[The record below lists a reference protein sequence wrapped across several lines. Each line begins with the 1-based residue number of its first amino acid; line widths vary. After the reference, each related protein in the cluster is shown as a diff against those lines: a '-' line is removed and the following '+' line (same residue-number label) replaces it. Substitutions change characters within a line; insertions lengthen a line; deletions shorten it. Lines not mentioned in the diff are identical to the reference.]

1 MKKAITL
8 LLCIILCLGLCVPAL
23 GAYND
28 DVTVSAALDQ
38 AELNYDASKDQTV
51 QLTVSLSKSVSLYSI
66 SLQADIPSGL
76 TLSALE
82 SGSSAIY
89 LEEDE
94 HYSLETGRVSW
105 YAGKNKE
112 AADLV
117 ILTVTVPAGTAAGS
131 YKIGVKEIELATA
144 GENDGDNWMEG
155 GSAYATLTIKGE
167 TKSYTVKF
175 SANGGSGSMKA
186 QTITEGKKLTL
197 PENGFTAPE
206 GKQFKAWDVGGKEY
220 APGVQVAITANT
232 TVKAI
237 WEDIPVVTYTVSFAA
252 NGGSGSMSK
261 VTGISGSY
269 KLPENKFTAPE
280 GKQFKAWSVGGKE
293 YAAGA
298 SIEVTADTT
307 VKAIWEDIPVVT
319 YTVSFAANGGSGSM
333 SKVTG
338 ISGSYKLPENKF
350 TAPEGKQ
357 FKAWD
362 VGGKEYA
369 AGASI
374 EVTADTT
381 VKAVWEDIPVVSYTV
396 SFVAGDGTGTMADVT
411 ADAGDYTLPACSF
424 TAPEG
429 KQFKAWN
436 VNGKEYAAGAA
447 VTISAD
453 TTIMAVWE
461 DIPVT
466 YTVSFDANGGS
477 GTMAV
482 VTVNEGDYTL
492 PECSFTA
499 PEGKEYKAWKIGEDE
514 YQPNNVYKVN
524 ADTVITALWQDAPVV
539 TETVAT
545 PKLPKSGEFSGTKT
559 ITITCATKGADIY
572 YTVDGSSP
580 SAASTLYTGAFTIS
594 GTTTVKAIAIM
605 AGMNDS
611 EIASA
616 TYTLYSSGGG
626 GDWYGGTIRVSMR
639 LIGAELAAQDVDL
652 GASSYLP
659 DYVTW
664 IPTTFCV
671 LPEGATVYDLWV
683 KVTGDAG
690 IRSIGADK
698 NYVATVYAPAA
709 LGGYALS
716 EFTNGYRSGWM
727 YTINGNHPGFGLKE
741 QKLRD
746 GDVVIWH
753 YINDY
758 SYECAD
764 WVSEGKWQALGDG
777 TYYNGWLKAPD
788 IFGGKATGNTDKAE
802 DKNNARFENGAV
814 ILEAETESGTAF
826 AKLDKE
832 TAETGLKLSKD
843 KDQLTVKIENKSASR
858 TILSVDPDAVKSIAG
873 ANNALRVETDK
884 GNIMLDTA
892 DVAALA
898 KNGQEVRIVLDDQS
912 GGAVKLSVTAGS
924 TTANV
929 TMKVEL
935 PASSGGQVLVL
946 VNPNGTEKV
955 LKKSIVENGKAY
967 AEIPSGATVKVIA
980 NKKTFNDVK
989 ASDWYAS
996 AVDFVSSHELFQGV
1010 GEGNFAPKAP
1020 MTRAMLVTVLYRLED
1035 EPAVSGTV
1043 SFNDVPADSW
1053 YAKAVAWA
1061 AKEGIVMGNGSG
1073 FAPNDNIT
1081 REQIATILY
1090 RYAQYLG
1097 IDVSAKGSVSRFSD
1111 GSKVSGWAADAMA
1124 WAVEASLFQG
1134 DDSNCLNPG
1143 SNATR
1148 AEVAT
1153 LMQRLVKL
1161 IVK

>member
-28 DVTVSAALDQ
+28 DVTVSASLDQ

-105 YAGKNKE
+105 YAGKNKD

-167 TKSYTVKF
+167 TKSYTVSF
-175 SANGGSGSMKA
+175 AANGGSGSMKA

-252 NGGSGSMSK
+252 NGGSGSMK
-261 VTGISGSY
+261 AQTITEG
-269 KLPENKFTAPE
+269 KKLTLPENGFTAPE
-280 GKQFKAWSVGGKE
+280 GKQFKAWDVGGKE
-293 YAAGA
+293 YAPGVQVA
-298 SIEVTADTT
+298 ITANTT

-319 YTVSFAANGGSGSM
+319 YTVSFTANGGSGSM

-362 VGGKEYA
+362 VGGKEYKV
-369 AGASI
+369 GASI
-374 EVTADTT
+374 TVSADTT
-381 VKAVWEDIPVVSYTV
+381 VKAVWEDIPTYTINFD
-396 SFVAGDGTGTMADVT
+396 SGDGTGTMADT
-411 ADAGDYTLPACSF
+411 TSEAGDYTLPECSF

-429 KQFKAWN
+429 KQFKAWS

-572 YTVDGSSP
+572 YTVDGSTP

-626 GDWYGGTIRVSMR
+626 GDWYGGTVRVSMR
-639 LIGAELAAQDVDL
+639 LIGAELATQDVDL

-664 IPTTFCV
+664 IPTTICV
-671 LPEGATVYDLWV
+671 LPEGSTVYDLWV
-683 KVTGDAG
+683 KVTGEAG

-698 NYVATVYAPAA
+698 NYVATVYAPTA

-727 YTINGNHPGFGLKE
+727 YTINGSHPGFGLKE

-764 WVSEGKWQALGDG
+764 WISEGKWQALGDG

-858 TILSVDPDAVKSIAG
+858 TILSVDPDAVKTIAG

-898 KNGQEVRIVLDDQS
+898 KNGQEVRIVLEDQS

-935 PASSGGQVLVL
+935 PASTGSQVLVL
-946 VNPNGTEKV
+946 VNQNGTEKV

-967 AEIPSGATVKVIA
+967 AEIPSGATVKVVA
-980 NKKTFNDVK
+980 NKKIFNDVK

-1010 GEGNFAPKAP
+1010 GDGNFAPKAP

-1111 GSKVSGWAADAMA
+1111 GSKVSGWAADAIA
-1124 WAVEASLFQG
+1124 WAVEAGLFQG

>member
-105 YAGKNKE
+105 YAGKNKD

-167 TKSYTVKF
+167 SKTYTVSF
-175 SANGGSGSMKA
+175 AANGGSGSMKA

-220 APGVQVAITANT
+220 APGAQIAITAN
-232 TVKAI
+232 
-237 WEDIPVVTYTVSFAA
+237 
-252 NGGSGSMSK
+252 
-261 VTGISGSY
+261 
-269 KLPENKFTAPE
+269 
-280 GKQFKAWSVGGKE
+280 
-293 YAAGA
+293 
-298 SIEVTADTT
+298 TT

-572 YTVDGSSP
+572 YTVDGSTP

-639 LIGAELAAQDVDL
+639 LIGAELATQDVDL

-690 IRSIGADK
+690 IRSIGAEK

-727 YTINGNHPGFGLKE
+727 YTINGSHPGFGLKE

-873 ANNALRVETDK
+873 ANNTLRVETDK

-892 DVAALA
+892 DVSALA
-898 KNGQEVRIVLDDQS
+898 KNGQEVRIVLEDQS

-1010 GEGNFAPKAP
+1010 GDGNFAPKAP

-1035 EPAVSGTV
+1035 EPAASGMV

-1097 IDVSAKGSVSRFSD
+1097 IDVSAKGNVSRFSD

-1124 WAVEASLFQG
+1124 WAVEVGLFQG

>member
-1 MKKAITL
+1 MKKKLAAL
-8 LLCIILCLGLCVPAL
+8 LLCIVLCLSLCVPAL
-23 GAYND
+23 GAYNS

-38 AELNYDASKDQTV
+38 AELDYDASKDQTV

-66 SLQADIPSGL
+66 SLQADIPTGL

-89 LEEDE
+89 MEEDE

-105 YAGKNKE
+105 YAGKNKD
-112 AADLV
+112 ATDLV
-117 ILTVTVPAGTAAGS
+117 ILTVTIPAGTEAGS
-131 YKIGVKEIELATA
+131 YKIGVKDVELATA

-167 TKSYTVKF
+167 TKTYTVKF
-175 SANGGSGSMKA
+175 SANGGSGKMA
-186 QTITEGKKLTL
+186 DVTEVSGSYKLPKCT
-197 PENGFTAPE
+197 FTAPE
-206 GKQFKAWDVGGKEY
+206 GKQFKAWNVGGKEY
-220 APGVQVAITANT
+220 KVGASITVSADT
-232 TVKAI
+232 TVKAV
-237 WEDIPVVTYTVSFAA
+237 WEEIPAVTWTVSFDAD
-252 NGGSGSMSK
+252 GGSGSMADET
-261 VTGISGSY
+261 VEEGEY
-269 KLPENKFTAPE
+269 ALPECGFTAPE
-280 GKQFKAWSVGGKE
+280 GKQFKAWSVDGTE
-293 YAAGA
+293 YDAGA
-298 SIEVTADTT
+298 SI
-307 VKAIWEDIPVVT
+307 
-319 YTVSFAANGGSGSM
+319 TVS
-333 SKVTG
+333 
-338 ISGSYKLPENKF
+338 
-350 TAPEGKQ
+350 
-357 FKAWD
+357 
-362 VGGKEYA
+362 
-369 AGASI
+369 
-374 EVTADTT
+374 ADTT
-381 VKAVWEDIPVVSYTV
+381 VKAVWEDIPAKTYTV
-396 SFVAGDGTGTMADVT
+396 KFSANGGSGKMSDVT
-411 ADAGDYTLPACSF
+411 EVSGSYKLPKCTF

-436 VNGKEYAAGAA
+436 VGGKEYKVGASIK
-447 VTISAD
+447 VSAD
-453 TTIMAVWE
+453 TTVKAVWE
-461 DIPVT
+461 DIPT
-466 YTVSFDANGGS
+466 YTVNFDSGDGT
-477 GTMAV
+477 GTMADA
-482 VTVNEGDYTL
+482 TSEAGDYTL

-499 PEGKEYKAWKIGEDE
+499 PEGKQFKAWSVDGKEYAAGATITISADTVIKAVWEDIPVTYTVSFDGNGGSGTMADVTVNEGDYTLPECGFTAPEGMEYKAWQIGEDE
-514 YQPNNVYKVN
+514 YQPSSVYAVS
-524 ADTVITALWQDAPVV
+524 ADTLVIALWQEAPVA

-559 ITITCATKGADIY
+559 ITITCATPGAEIY
-572 YTVDGSSP
+572 FTVDGSTP
-580 SAASTLYTGAFTIS
+580 SVASLHYTGSFTIS
-594 GTTTVKAIAIM
+594 ATTTIKAIAIM
-605 AGMNDS
+605 DGMNDS

-616 TYTLYSSGGG
+616 TYTLYSGGGG

-639 LIGAELAAQDVDL
+639 LIGAELATQDVDL
-652 GASSYLP
+652 GTSSYLP

-664 IPTTFCV
+664 IPTTICV

-698 NYVATVYAPAA
+698 NYVATVYAPTS

-727 YTINGNHPGFGLKE
+727 YTINGRHPGFGLKE
-741 QKLRD
+741 QTLRD

-777 TYYNGWLKAPD
+777 TYYNGWLKAQD
-788 IFGGKATGNTDKAE
+788 IFGGKATGNTGKTE
-802 DKNNARFENGAV
+802 DKDNARFENGVV
-814 ILEAETESGTAF
+814 IPEVETESGTAF
-826 AKLDKE
+826 AKLDKD

-843 KDQLTVKIENKSASR
+843 KDQLTVKIENNSASR
-858 TILSVDPDAVKSIAG
+858 IILSVDSDAAKTISG
-873 ANNALRVETDK
+873 ANNALRVETNK
-884 GNIMLDTA
+884 GNITLDSA
-892 DVAALA
+892 DMAALA
-898 KNGQEVRIVLDDQS
+898 KNGQEVRIVLEDQS
-912 GGAVKLSVTAGS
+912 GGALKLSVTAGN
-924 TTANV
+924 TTADV

-967 AEIPSGATVKVIA
+967 AEIPSGTTVKVAA

-1010 GEGNFAPKAP
+1010 GDGNFAPKSP

-1061 AKEGIVMGNGSG
+1061 AKEGIVLGNGSG

-1090 RYAQYLG
+1090 RYAQYIGL
-1097 IDVSAKGSVSRFSD
+1097 DTSAKGSVSRFSD
-1111 GSKVSGWAADAMA
+1111 GGKVSSWASDAMA
-1124 WAVEASLFQG
+1124 WAVSVGLFQG

>member
-28 DVTVSAALDQ
+28 DVTVSATLDQ

-117 ILTVTVPAGTAAGS
+117 ILTVTAPAGTAAGS

-167 TKSYTVKF
+167 SKTYTVSF
-175 SANGGSGSMKA
+175 AANSGSGSMKA

-220 APGVQVAITANT
+220 APGAQVAITANT

-280 GKQFKAWSVGGKE
+280 GKQFKAWDVGGKE
-293 YAAGA
+293 YTAGA
-298 SIEVTADTT
+298 SIEVVADTT
-307 VKAIWEDIPVVT
+307 VKAVWEDVPVVT

-514 YQPNNVYKVN
+514 YQPNIVYKVN
-524 ADTVITALWQDAPVV
+524 ADTVITALWQDVPVV

-572 YTVDGSSP
+572 YTVDGSTP

-626 GDWYGGTIRVSMR
+626 GDWYGGTVRVSMR

-690 IRSIGADK
+690 IRSIGAEK

-727 YTINGNHPGFGLKE
+727 YTINGSHPGFGLKE

-788 IFGGKATGNTDKAE
+788 IFGGKAAGNTEKAE
-802 DKNNARFENGAV
+802 DKNNARFENGVV
-814 ILEAETESGTAF
+814 IPEVEKESGTAF

-898 KNGQEVRIVLDDQS
+898 KNGQEVRIVLEDQS
-912 GGAVKLSVTAGS
+912 GGAEKVTVTVGS
-924 TTANV
+924 TTADV

-946 VNPNGTEKV
+946 VNQNGTEKV

-1010 GEGNFAPKAP
+1010 GEGNFAPKSP

-1035 EPAVSGTV
+1035 EPATYGTA
-1043 SFNDVPADSW
+1043 SFKDVPADAW

-1061 AKEGIVMGNGSG
+1061 AAEGIVMGNGDG

-1111 GSKVSGWAADAMA
+1111 GGKVSTWASNAMA
-1124 WAVEASLFQG
+1124 WAVEVGLFQG

>member
-105 YAGKNKE
+105 YAGKNKD

-167 TKSYTVKF
+167 SKTYTVSF
-175 SANGGSGSMKA
+175 AANGGSGSMKA

-220 APGVQVAITANT
+220 APGAQIAITAN
-232 TVKAI
+232 
-237 WEDIPVVTYTVSFAA
+237 
-252 NGGSGSMSK
+252 
-261 VTGISGSY
+261 
-269 KLPENKFTAPE
+269 
-280 GKQFKAWSVGGKE
+280 
-293 YAAGA
+293 
-298 SIEVTADTT
+298 TT

-572 YTVDGSSP
+572 YTVDGSTP

-639 LIGAELAAQDVDL
+639 LIGAELATQDVDL

-690 IRSIGADK
+690 IRSIGAEK

-727 YTINGNHPGFGLKE
+727 YTINGSHPGFGLKE

-892 DVAALA
+892 DVSALA
-898 KNGQEVRIVLDDQS
+898 KNGQEVRIVLEDQS

-1010 GEGNFAPKAP
+1010 GDGNFAPKAP

-1035 EPAVSGTV
+1035 EPAASGMV

-1097 IDVSAKGSVSRFSD
+1097 IDVSAKGNVSRFSD

-1124 WAVEASLFQG
+1124 WAVEVGLFQG